1 MLFYATMNPTLFP
14 ILILFFS
21 QLNNVLQN
29 IKPIFIFIF
38 YLLNYKIY
46 RIKSRETQFSIQS
59 KLSTYKYFC
68 LAYNENFEPNGTVI
82 HKSFCPKFIYYED
95 WNNCMFLMC
104 KKKFFEDI
112 INITYKKDIIKLND
126 DFIPESSSEIDSSDE
141 SYTEDKT
148 KKITYIVK
156 TGEYGYFQYKT
167 RKINL
172 NAISLNDHIELFPY
186 QDKLFK
192 QIMNFYQMNNFC
204 KVFIHGPPGCGK
216 TYFSYIMAQKLGC
229 YLCDTYNPYQPSS
242 NFNEVYSMLKVN
254 PQKPVIL
261 VFDEVDV
268 LLEKIHQKMF
278 EDHKKFS
285 REIFDKTSWNNFMD
299 KIDYGLFPYV
309 ILIMNSNKKKAH
321 IDSLDKSY
329 LRAGRINIIDSWN

>member
-1 MLFYATMNPTLFP
+1 
-14 ILILFFS
+14 
-21 QLNNVLQN
+21 
-29 IKPIFIFIF
+29 
-38 YLLNYKIY
+38 
-46 RIKSRETQFSIQS
+46 
-59 KLSTYKYFC
+59 
-68 LAYNENFEPNGTVI
+68 
-82 HKSFCPKFIYYED
+82 
-95 WNNCMFLMC
+95 
-104 KKKFFEDI
+104 
-112 INITYKKDIIKLND
+112 
-126 DFIPESSSEIDSSDE
+126 
-141 SYTEDKT
+141 
-148 KKITYIVK
+148 
-156 TGEYGYFQYKT
+156 
-167 RKINL
+167 
-172 NAISLNDHIELFPY
+172 
-186 QDKLFK
+186 
-192 QIMNFYQMNNFC
+192 
-204 KVFIHGPPGCGK
+204 
-216 TYFSYIMAQKLGC
+216 MAQKLGC